1 MLAVLHVEDV
11 CRPDR
16 EAEAEAVFG
25 TTNRE
30 HPGVAQ
36 LLNRTGPAY
45 VGGRVEGACSRYRT
59 HDYKQLRRTPAELRY
74 HVCGSQRAWPAGVA
88 AADEGAAGR
97 RRSQNSASLTTLLI
111 RSVRACGLTPY
122 LSASIRSS
130 VSSSM
135 SGA

>member
-45 VGGRVEGACSRYRT
+45 VGGRVEGVQPVSHY
-59 HDYKQLRRTPAELRY
+59 DYKQLRRTPAELRY